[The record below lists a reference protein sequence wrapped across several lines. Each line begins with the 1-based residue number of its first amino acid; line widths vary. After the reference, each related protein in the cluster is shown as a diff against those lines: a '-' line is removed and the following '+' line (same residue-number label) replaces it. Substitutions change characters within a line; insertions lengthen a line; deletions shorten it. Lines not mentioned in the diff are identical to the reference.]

1 MDFHKLII
9 LLLIFVLIGLSAFFS
24 GSETALMA
32 ASRLR
37 LRYLSE
43 TRPQDRKRIEEVET
57 ILRDPERLIG
67 TILLGNN
74 LVNITMS
81 ALATALILPVYGE
94 EGILYVMVVLTLV
107 ILIFA
112 EITPKV
118 YAKHFSE
125 SVSIATAPA
134 IRLVM
139 RISLP
144 AVSFVT
150 FVSRG
155 ILRLAGLETTKRK
168 RALFT
173 EAVLQTCIKMAW
185 DDGGITTEERKLL
198 SRVFTLND
206 KSAADVMV
214 PAHRMTVLPRD
225 STLEDIVRTVIR
237 TGFSRFPVTKGK
249 GLDIIGIVHSKDI
262 LRYTGSSRHFSM
274 DKILRAPV
282 FIPASRKID
291 VQLRL
296 FQTWK
301 IHQAIVL
308 DDEGKVAGLV
318 TLEDIVEELVGAI
331 EDEHDPSAAAETT
344 GGEGGAAPP

>member
-1 MDFHKLII
+1 MDLHGVIN

-43 TRPQDRKRIEEVET
+43 TRPQDRKRIEQVET
-57 ILRDPERLIG
+57 ILKDPDRLIG

-74 LVNITMS
+74 LVNISMS
-81 ALATALILPVYGE
+81 ALATALILPVYGD
-94 EGILYVMVVLTLV
+94 EGILYVTVVLTLV

-125 SVSIATAPA
+125 RVSIVTAPV
-134 IRLVM
+134 IRLIM

-144 AVSFVT
+144 AVLFVT

-155 ILRLAGLETTKRK
+155 ILRLVGLETGKRK
-168 RALFT
+168 RSLFT

-185 DDGGITTEERKLL
+185 DDGGITTDERRLL

-206 KSAADVMV
+206 RSVGDIMV
-214 PAHRMTVLPRD
+214 PVHSMTVLPFD
-225 STLEDIVRTVIR
+225 ATLEDIVRTVIR
-237 TGFSRFPVTKGK
+237 TGFSRFPVTKGT
-249 GLDIIGIVHSKDI
+249 GRDIVGIVHTKDI
-262 LRYTGSSRHFSM
+262 LRFTGASRFFSM
-274 DKILRAPV
+274 NRILRAPV
-282 FIPASRKID
+282 FIPVSRKID

-301 IHQAIVL
+301 LHQAIVL
-308 DDEGKVAGLV
+308 DERGKVAGLV

-331 EDEHDPSAAAETT
+331 EDEHDPSPAV
-344 GGEGGAAPP
+344 PVD